1 MDSNPKDDLST
12 TTIFRWEGSI
22 GYLPRR
28 VYIYLSNPS
37 IKEKTE
43 DRFLSPLSIEMSW
56 TKRIRMIRT
65 LTKVGSKSFPE
76 QGAYRAYEIEG
87 IIDLTA

>member
-1 MDSNPKDDLST
+1 MVSNPKDDLST
-12 TTIFRWEGSI
+12 TTIFQWEGGI

-28 VYIYLSNPS
+28 IYIYLSNPS

-43 DRFLSPLSIEMSW
+43 DRFLSPVLVAMSW

-65 LTKVGSKSFPE
+65 LTKVGSESFPE
-76 QGAYRAYEIEG
+76 QGPYSTYEIEG

>member
-1 MDSNPKDDLST
+1 MASNPKDDLST

-43 DRFLSPLSIEMSW
+43 DRFLSPVSVAMSW

-65 LTKVGSKSFPE
+65 LTKVGSESFPE
-76 QGAYRAYEIEG
+76 QGPYSTYEIEG

>member
-1 MDSNPKDDLST
+1 MKLSNNKLST
-12 TTIFRWEGSI
+12 TTIFQWEGRI
-22 GYLPRR
+22 GYLPQR

-43 DRFLSPLSIEMSW
+43 DRFLSPVSVAMSW
-56 TKRIRMIRT
+56 TKRLRMIRT
-65 LTKVGSKSFPE
+65 LTKVGSESFPE